1 MNAALWY
8 LGRGSGVVSLL
19 LLTVVVALGIATRSG
34 RPLPGLPR
42 FAVATVHR
50 TASLTAVVFLGL
62 HITTLVLDPI
72 AQLRWVDVVLPF
84 AGTYRPLWLGLGTLA
99 ADLIA
104 ALVVTSLLRQ
114 RIGARVWRLVHW
126 AGYAAWPVALLHG
139 LGTGTDAG
147 TPWLLTLTVGCVAAV
162 LGALAWRLSPNFAER
177 PGRRPATRP
186 APPKP
191 GVPRDLTVQLP
202 SKAGAR

>member
-1 MNAALWY
+1 MNEALWY

-50 TASLTAVVFLGL
+50 TASLLAVVFLGL

-72 AQLRWVDVVLPF
+72 AQLRLADVVLPF
-84 AGTYRPLWLGLGTLA
+84 TGSYRPVWLGLGTLA

-114 RIGARVWRLVHW
+114 RMGARVWRVVHW
-126 AGYAAWPVALLHG
+126 AAYAAWPVALLHG
-139 LGTGTDAG
+139 VGTGTDAG
-147 TPWLLTLTVGCVAAV
+147 TPWLLALTVGCVAAV
-162 LGALAWRLSPNFAER
+162 LGALAWRVSPGFAER
-177 PGRRPATRP
+177 PGARPAARP
-186 APPKP
+186 GPPKP
-191 GVPRDLTVQLP
+191 GVPRDLTVSLP
-202 SKAGAR
+202 TKAGAR